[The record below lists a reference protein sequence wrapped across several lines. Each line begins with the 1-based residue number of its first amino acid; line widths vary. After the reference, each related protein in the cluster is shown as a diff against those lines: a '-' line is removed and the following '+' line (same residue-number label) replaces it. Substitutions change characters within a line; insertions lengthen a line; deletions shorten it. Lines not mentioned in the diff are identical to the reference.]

1 MVVMK
6 RGSFSSCEV
15 QEATGHFSRAGLL
28 LSCGMRLPLWL
39 WQRALLQ
46 LGLGRLLLG
55 ILYSCISFLALMSS
69 WDSEHGVPHKSLQG
83 NQDSSHVERGI
94 SWFFLSWGG
103 KLRVPLQL
111 RLVPQDTSCVAS
123 GESGLLSSCQGEL
136 GIALESLQGN
146 RASSL
151 VEVGNSGFI

>member
-15 QEATGHFSRAGLL
+15 QEATGYFSRAGLL

-55 ILYSCISFLALMSS
+55 ILYSCISFLALVSV
-69 WDSEHGVPHKSLQG
+69 WDGELSIPHKSLQD
-83 NQDSSHVERGI
+83 NKDSSHIERGI
-94 SWFFLSWGG
+94 SSFFSSWGG
-103 KLRVPLQL
+103 KLRIPLQL
-111 RLVPQDTSCVAS
+111 
-123 GESGLLSSCQGEL
+123 
-136 GIALESLQGN
+136 
-146 RASSL
+146 
-151 VEVGNSGFI
+151 

>member
-69 WDSEHGVPHKSLQG
+69 WDSELGLPHKSLQG
-83 NQDSSHVERGI
+83 NQDSSHIERGI
-94 SWFFLSWGG
+94 SWCFLCCCG
-103 KLRVPLQL
+103 
-111 RLVPQDTSCVAS
+111 
-123 GESGLLSSCQGEL
+123 
-136 GIALESLQGN
+136 
-146 RASSL
+146 
-151 VEVGNSGFI
+151 

>member
-15 QEATGHFSRAGLL
+15 QEATGYFSRAGLL

-46 LGLGRLLLG
+46 LGLGRFLLG

-94 SWFFLSWGG
+94 SCFFLDLGWEAQDSSPVATGTSGYLLWCLRGVRAPF
-103 KLRVPLQL
+103 KLPGRTWDCSRV
-111 RLVPQDTSCVAS
+111 TA
-123 GESGLLSSCQGEL
+123 GESGLISS
-136 GIALESLQGN
+136 
-146 RASSL
+146 
-151 VEVGNSGFI
+151 

>member
-15 QEATGHFSRAGLL
+15 QETTGYFGRAGLL

-55 ILYSCISFLALMSS
+55 ILCSCISFLALMSS
-69 WDSEHGVPHKSLQG
+69 WYRGLGIPHKSLQD
-83 NQDSSHVERGI
+83 NQDLSHTERGI

-103 KLRVPLQL
+103 KLRIPLQL
-111 RLVPQDTSCVAS
+111 RLVPQGTSCVAS
-123 GESGLLSSCQGEL
+123 GESGLLSSFQGEL
-136 GIALESLQGN
+136 RIALESLQGN

-151 VEVGNSGFI
+151 VEVGNTGFL